1 MDDESGE
8 SMEPTEE
15 VPLKELKTK
24 LRIKI
29 QLIFWLINV
38 STKYQVSTTVMDL
51 IVVFDCILFVFMFSL
66 LCFCV
71 AAEFSV
77 NKDLYISF

>member
-51 IVVFDCILFVFMFSL
+51 IVVFCIVSCLY
-66 LCFCV
+66 LCFRYCV
-71 AAEFSV
+71 SASLPNFR
-77 NKDLYISF
+77 